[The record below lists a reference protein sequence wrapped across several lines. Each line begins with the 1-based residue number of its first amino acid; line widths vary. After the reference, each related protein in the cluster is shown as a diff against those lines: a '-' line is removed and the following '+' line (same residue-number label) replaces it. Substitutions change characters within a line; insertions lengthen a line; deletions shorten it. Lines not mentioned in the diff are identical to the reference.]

1 MLKNIKKIDF
11 YSFLFNNLSV
21 KMKQYLNK
29 TAPVNQ
35 FHKITAK
42 IFHGIFY
49 LLFAPTIIYL
59 SICKFIP
66 ENKTIE

>member
-1 MLKNIKKIDF
+1 
-11 YSFLFNNLSV
+11 
-21 KMKQYLNK
+21 MKQYLNK

-49 LLFAPTIIYL
+49 LLFAPTIIYF

-66 ENKTIE
+66 ENQAVEYI